1 MLPEPS
7 PGQAAKAEAARQLV
21 ILLFAV
27 VTVLVV
33 MAFHQPDLLRTLR
46 MRVAAESRRHLT
58 WLARRAGHTSMGMEL
73 RTGSEQ
79 YALPMWLSRL
89 RDKAGDVYDRE
100 RDH

>member
-7 PGQAAKAEAARQLV
+7 PGQAAKAEAARQAV

-27 VTVLVV
+27 VTILLV
-33 MAFHQPDLLRTLR
+33 MAMHDPDLLRTLR

-58 WLARRAGHTSMGMEL
+58 WLARRAGHISMGTEL

-79 YALPMWLSRL
+79 YSLPMWLSRL
-89 RDKAGDVYDRE
+89 RDKAGEAYDRE